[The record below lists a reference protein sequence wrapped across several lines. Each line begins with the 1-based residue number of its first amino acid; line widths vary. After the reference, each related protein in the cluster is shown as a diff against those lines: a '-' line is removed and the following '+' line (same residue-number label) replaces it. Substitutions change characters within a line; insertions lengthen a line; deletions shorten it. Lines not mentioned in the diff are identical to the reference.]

1 MGSAAFSRPLEG
13 VSVAM
18 EQWSSEHRAFVVET
32 YFKSGDSVV
41 VTQRQFRRHFHVG
54 SRGQVPSR
62 NTIKL
67 WVKNFRSTG
76 TTLKQKP
83 GGRARSVRTPENVE
97 RVRQAVL
104 TSPHRPARRQAAA
117 LRMSDRSVRRI
128 LHEELHFHPYKIA
141 IVQQLKPHDH
151 ANRQSFSEIMIDLM
165 DDETILLMSDEAH
178 FHLDGYVN
186 KQNFRYWSVT
196 NPQELHE
203 RPLHSSKVTVW
214 CGVTKKCV
222 IGPYFFEE
230 GGRTVT
236 VNQERYLRMLDTF
249 LIPELK
255 RKRIGLKKMLFQQD
269 GATAHTANAVMDF
282 LRMKFAGRV
291 ISRNGDIAWPARSP
305 DLSVC
310 DFFLWGYLK
319 SKVYANKPR
328 TLEDL
333 KEAIRQVV
341 ASISRDMLSK
351 VYDSFAARLEEC
363 MLKNG
368 HHLKDV
374 IFK

>member
-1 MGSAAFSRPLEG
+1 MSRSFEV

-18 EQWSSEHRAFVVET
+18 EQWSGEHRAFVVET

-41 VTQRQFRRHFHVG
+41 ATQRQFRRHFNVG
-54 SRGQVPSR
+54 VKGRIPSR
-62 NTIKL
+62 NTINL
-67 WVKNFRSTG
+67 WIENFRSSG
-76 TTLKQKP
+76 STLKRKP
-83 GGRARSVRTPENVE
+83 TGRPRSIRTPDNIE

-104 TSPHRPARRQAAA
+104 TSPHRPARRHATA
-117 LRMSDRSVRRI
+117 LHMSDRSVRRI
-128 LHEELHFHPYKIA
+128 LHQELHFHPYKIA
-141 IVQQLKPHDH
+141 IVQQLKPHDY
-151 ANRQSFSEIMIDLM
+151 ANRQRFVEQMIDLM
-165 DDETILLMSDEAH
+165 DDQKTLVMSDEAH

-186 KQNFRYWSVT
+186 KQNFRYWSDT

-203 RPLHSSKVTVW
+203 RPLHSAKLTVW

-230 GGRTVT
+230 AGRTVT
-236 VNQERYLRMLDTF
+236 VNQERYLRMLDIF
-249 LIPELK
+249 AIPELK
-255 RKRIGLKKMLFQQD
+255 RNRLGMKNILFQQD
-269 GATAHTANAVMDF
+269 GATAHTANRVMDY
-282 LRMKFAGRV
+282 LRRKFRGRV
-291 ISRNGDIAWPARSP
+291 ISRHGDIAWPARSP

-333 KEAIRQVV
+333 KEAIKEVIG
-341 ASISRDMLSK
+341 SITNEMLSK
-351 VYDSFAARLEEC
+351 VFDSFAARLEEC
-363 MLKNG
+363 MLRNG
-368 HHLKDV
+368 HHLHDV